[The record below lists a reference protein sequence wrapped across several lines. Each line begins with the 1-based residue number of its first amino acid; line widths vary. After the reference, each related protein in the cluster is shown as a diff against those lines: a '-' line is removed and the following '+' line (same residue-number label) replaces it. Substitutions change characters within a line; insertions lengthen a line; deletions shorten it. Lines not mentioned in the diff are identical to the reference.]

1 MNHMVWL
8 IPYESY
14 LWTTLVLFRKRRSS
28 PNYKDHIALEKL
40 TIKLGKTLK
49 KNLTCY
55 VICAG
60 VCYGNGEQILHSF
73 FKQAWLGEESLP
85 IYGTAHNGE
94 IRVPQTDFVTVT
106 FSYSSYPC
114 QRSCINRSL
123 CLGFK
128 TKNPLYPRCWPGV
141 SIKYIW
147 VLSTTNLIFL
157 VSHHY
162 VKSWKR

>member
-1 MNHMVWL
+1 MFN
-8 IPYESY
+8 ESY
-14 LWTTLVLFRKRRSS
+14 GMSHTNLFRKRRSS

-85 IYGTAHNGE
+85 IYGTAHNGK

-106 FSYSSYPC
+106 FSYSSYSC

-123 CLGFK
+123 CPGFK
-128 TKNPLYPRCWPGV
+128 TKNALYPRC
-141 SIKYIW
+141 
-147 VLSTTNLIFL
+147 
-157 VSHHY
+157 
-162 VKSWKR
+162 